1 VDVTEQHSGER
12 LLHEMRSL
20 ESEPRV
26 AVPVVNQPSIQVSV
40 MELQELVL
48 NVLAVSVCQ

>member
-1 VDVTEQHSGER
+1 MDAREQHSR
-12 LLHEMRSL
+12 KCLLHEMRSL

-26 AVPVVNQPSIQVSV
+26 VVGNQPSTQVSV
-40 MELQELVL
+40 AELQELVL